1 MTPELTMTP
10 PGRRQFGSVFALA
23 NGKYEARYRLAGRAY
38 KKTFRTQPLAERH
51 LAKTQAE
58 LDAGTYVAPVT
69 RRFMFAEAER
79 LLTGDYAMRGLRS
92 LDRVQD
98 ALNHLRPHFGA
109 RPLAA
114 IGADRLTEY
123 VVARQAEAA
132 ANSTIHKELSALRR
146 MFRLAVV
153 ARKLNPA
160 QVPTFPKLEIDNVRE
175 GFVSVGEFNTL
186 LAELTRRDPAVAE
199 LVQFLY
205 VSGWRRREAQFLPW
219 SAVDWDSGA
228 ITLAAARSKNKKPRL
243 FPFAAHPTLK
253 ALLECRRAATEQ
265 AQRQAGS
272 VISWVFFRGPGRV
285 IKDFGDTWAQ
295 ATHAA
300 GLPGLLVHDLRR
312 SAARNL
318 IRSGV
323 SQQVAQQFTGHV
335 TPTIFSRYNITDT
348 RDLEDAAQKLAAFA
362 AAHPTAPRKVVA
374 LG

>member
-1 MTPELTMTP
+1 MTPDPTMTP
-10 PGRRQFGSVFALA
+10 PGRRAFGTIWPSGA
-23 NGKYEARYRLAGRAY
+23 KYVARYRVAGRAF
-38 KKTFRTQPLAERH
+38 KKSFRTEAQAERY

-79 LLTGDYAMRGLRS
+79 LLTSDYEMRGLRS

-98 ALNHLRPHFGA
+98 ALDHLRPHFGA
-109 RPLAA
+109 LPLAA

-123 VVARQAEAA
+123 VVARQAERA

-160 QVPTFPKLEIDNVRE
+160 QVPIFPRLEIDNVRE

-186 LAELTRRDPAVAE
+186 LTELAQRDPAVAD
-199 LVQFLY
+199 LVQFLG
-205 VSGWRRREAQFLPW
+205 VAGWRRREGQFLQW
-219 SAVDWDSGA
+219 SAVDWDSGM
-228 ITLAAARSKNKKPRL
+228 ITLAAARSKNKRPRL

-253 ALLECRRAATEQ
+253 VLLERRRAATDE

-272 VISWVFFRGPGRV
+272 VIPWVFFRGPGRV
-285 IKDFGDTWAQ
+285 IKDFGDTWEQ
-295 ATHAA
+295 ATQAA

-362 AAHPTAPRKVVA
+362 DAQPTATRKVVA